1 MDMNSLMQM
10 AGQFKERLDT
20 TQAKAADMTVQGE
33 AGGGLVQVTM
43 NGRHEVTAVKIDP
56 SVVQPGETAL
66 LEDLVRTAV
75 NQASGAVGSGLQDQL
90 GGLAKDFGVDLGAFA
105 GMDLPR

>member
-1 MDMNSLMQM
+1 MVTVAEEMKR
-10 AGQFKERLDT
+10 AGMTMPLLIGGAT
-20 TQAKAADMTVQGE
+20 TSRV
-33 AGGGLVQVTM
+33 
-43 NGRHEVTAVKIDP
+43 HTAVKIDP

-66 LEDLVRTAV
+66 LEDLVRAAV